1 MLKGEYMVQK
11 LEAIKNELRI
21 APDIDIKNRSV
32 MELCMTAGQLS
43 SYVDTTY
50 RMIQNLIDE
59 VNAAIEKDAEFER
72 RWQKDFE
79 EARKGINGKEE
90 TDGEV

>member
-11 LEAIKNELRI
+11 LEAIDEELRYAPAIDVQDLSEIEI
-21 APDIDIKNRSV
+21 A
-32 MELCMTAGQLS
+32 LAAGLMS
-43 SYVDTTY
+43 AYCKTVH
-50 RMIQNLIDE
+50 RMIRALIYDVQRE
-59 VNAAIEKDAEFER
+59 IDKDIEFER

-79 EARKGINGKEE
+79 EARKGAKGKEE